1 MATSL
6 ANMVSTRADSSSR
19 HMLQCRVHKNRL
31 LSWTKSKFDNEELV
45 NHKHKYSV
53 SKDELVLDVGNA
65 MSAGCDQ
72 YAKMCNPY
80 PLMLSSFHG
89 MDDMTNSVYAC
100 LMAHGSD
107 FSNYRKEIFEAIGDR
122 KFFEAG
128 LAPADL
134 KARDFERGYDQIKC
148 LPYFKTLGYSVGTAY
163 AHERSGDTMASIMI
177 GGINTC
183 LNGAFPL
190 QTGDRVM
197 WYLTKAEA
205 EMFMANGERIK
216 VKDDGVRGGY
226 LPHKSPMQATIGGAF
241 PHLTLKNIETHV
253 ERIRSVGKKDR
264 DNQRNVVKAKQ
275 AYAKQQNGIELPG
288 NSFKDAVALIKP
300 FFYKNASDGDFER
313 VFAVCLSPAAPFEM
327 VDIMIS
333 RQSL

>member
-122 KFFEAG
+122 KNFVDLLTLEE
-128 LAPADL
+128 L
-134 KARDFERGYDQIKC
+134 KARDFERGYDQVKC

-216 VKDDGVRGGY
+216 LGD
-226 LPHKSPMQATIGGAF
+226 KSPMQANVLGKF
-241 PHLTLKNIETHV
+241 PRLTLKNIETHV
-253 ERIRSVGKKDR
+253 EKIRSMGKKDR

>member
-1 MATSL
+1 M
-6 ANMVSTRADSSSR
+6 
-19 HMLQCRVHKNRL
+19 
-31 LSWTKSKFDNEELV
+31 E
-45 NHKHKYSV
+45 
-53 SKDELVLDVGNA
+53 
-65 MSAGCDQ
+65 
-72 YAKMCNPY
+72 
-80 PLMLSSFHG
+80 
-89 MDDMTNSVYAC
+89 
-100 LMAHGSD
+100 
-107 FSNYRKEIFEAIGDR
+107 
-122 KFFEAG
+122 
-128 LAPADL
+128 DL
-134 KARDFERGYDQIKC
+134 KGNDFERGYDQIKC

-205 EMFMANGERIK
+205 EMFMANGERINSG
-216 VKDDGVRGGY
+216 D
-226 LPHKSPMQATIGGAF
+226 KSPMQTNLTGSF
-241 PHLTLKNIETHV
+241 PNLTLKNIETHV
-253 ERIRSVGKKDR
+253 EKIRSIGKTDR
-264 DNQRNVVKAKQ
+264 DNQRSVVKAKQ

-327 VDIMIS
+327 VDIIIS
-333 RQSL
+333 HQSL

>member
-1 MATSL
+1 
-6 ANMVSTRADSSSR
+6 MVSTRADSSSR

-31 LSWTKSKFDNEELV
+31 LSWTKSRFDNEELV
-45 NHKHKYSV
+45 NHRHKYSV
-53 SKDELVLDVGNA
+53 SKDELVLDVGNP
-65 MSAGCDQ
+65 MSSGCNQ

-80 PLMLSSFHG
+80 PPMLSSFHG
-89 MDDMTNSVYAC
+89 MDDMTNTVYAC

-107 FSNYRKEIFEAIGDR
+107 FANYCTEIFQAIRDKN
-122 KFFEAG
+122 KFVLPLTEE
-128 LAPADL
+128 DL
-134 KARDFERGYDQIKC
+134 KKRDFERGYDQVKC
-148 LPYFKTLGYSVGTAY
+148 MPYFKTLGYSVGTAY
-163 AHERSGDTMASIMI
+163 AHERSGDTMASIMM

-197 WYLTKAEA
+197 WDPTKAEA
-205 EMFMANGERIK
+205 MMFLANGEHIK
-216 VKDDGVRGGY
+216 LADGVTRTG
-226 LPHKSPMQATIGGAF
+226 HWSEHNSTMKATISGTF
-241 PHLTLKNIETHV
+241 PYLTLKNIETHV
-253 ERIRSVGKKDR
+253 EKIRSVGKQDR
-264 DNQRNVVKAKQ
+264 DNQRNAVKAKQ
-275 AYAKQQNGIELPG
+275 TFAKQQNGLELPG
-288 NSFKDAVALIKP
+288 NGYKDEVALIKP